1 MNIRGIISIAAAV
14 VMTAGMT
21 AFPVNTTAA
30 EEGSKL
36 IALTFDDGPNTTT
49 TCEILDIL
57 EENDAKATFFLIGRN
72 ISEESA
78 ATVRRAYDMGCE
90 IGNHSKS
97 HSNMPALSDEEIIAE
112 IQYVDEYVT
121 EITGEGTKYF
131 RPPFIDV
138 NDKMYELIDQ
148 IFICG
153 IGCSD
158 YMDTVTSDD
167 RYNYL
172 MEEAKDGQIFLF
184 HDAAGND
191 MTVEAVAR
199 AVPELKAQGYEFV
212 TLTELFE
219 RQGETP
225 KDYVMYDRVAK
236 YPCGDYALHR
246 NVFTGEITGDSSTGD
261 WGSIDAFD
269 GEELA
274 ALGDSYA
281 IQVDYVGAYPPNVV
295 LQRWNGESI
304 WCPVEPSYSNGERA
318 CIMAEDILAAL
329 EEYGAAYTDLDRIK
343 LSPYKG
349 TITVTSVD
357 ILVKEE
363 SPESI
368 SGDVNGD
375 GKVSVADAVALQKH
389 LVDAEPLAEDRLPA
403 ADVSADGMV
412 NIFDLSMMKML
423 IMGK

>member
-1 MNIRGIISIAAAV
+1 MKIRRLISIAAAA
-14 VMTAGMT
+14 VMTAGL
-21 AFPVNTTAA
+21 AVFPAEPVNA
-30 EEGSKL
+30 EEESKL

-72 ISEESA
+72 INEESA
-78 ATVRRAYDMGCE
+78 ASVKRAYDMGCE

-97 HSNMPALSDEEIIAE
+97 HLNMPALSDEEILEE
-112 IQYVDEYVT
+112 IQYVEDYVT

-131 RPPFIDV
+131 RAPFIDV

-158 YMDTVTSDD
+158 YMDTVTADD

-191 MTVEAVAR
+191 MTVEAVKKAI
-199 AVPELKAQGYEFV
+199 PELKAQGYEFV
-212 TLTELFE
+212 TLSELFE

-236 YPCGDYALHR
+236 YPCSDYTLHS
-246 NVFTGEITGDSSTGD
+246 NVFTGEVTGDSSSAD
-261 WGSIDAFD
+261 WSNVGYFDA
-269 GEELA
+269 ETLA
-274 ALGDSYA
+274 SLGDSYA
-281 IQVDYVGAYPPNVV
+281 IQVDYVGSYPPNIV
-295 LQRWNGESI
+295 LQRWTGESI
-304 WCPVEPSYSNGERA
+304 WCPIEPAYSNGERA

-329 EEYGAAYTDLDRIK
+329 EEYGVTYTDLDRIR
-343 LSPYKG
+343 LFPYMG
-349 TITVTSVD
+349 SITVTSID
-357 ILVKEE
+357 IMVKSE
-363 SPESI
+363 SSVSV
-368 SGDVNGD
+368 SGDVNSD
-375 GKVSVADAVALQKH
+375 GRVSVADAVALQKH
-389 LVDAEPLAEDRLPA
+389 LVDENPLDTGKLDT
-403 ADVSADGMV
+403 ADVDADGIV
-412 NIFDLSMMKML
+412 NVLDLSMLKLM
-423 IMGK
+423 ITGA